1 MECCPISNFVL
12 GYVKDLRCHP
22 ARGLLAQGVKVS
34 LSSDDHGFW
43 DAKGVTLDYV
53 YAFCTWDL
61 DLKDLKQLLK
71 NSIDFSS
78 TDEEYRI

>member
-1 MECCPISNFVL
+1 
-12 GYVKDLRCHP
+12 
-22 ARGLLAQGVKVS
+22 